1 MPTTAEG
8 QELPYAGT
16 PEMDA
21 LIQQINKNP
30 EMLAVVGQ
38 QPALLAEVMKH
49 VGLNTSEQQLI
60 DMVSEWPDEAAEA
73 AMGSDGTASARAVP
87 VASRP
92 ELPPEYTQPDDEDEE
107 EPEEPEIPDA
117 A

>member
-1 MPTTAEG
+1 MPVTAEG

-60 DMVSEWPDEAAEA
+60 DMVSDWPDQAAQS
-73 AMGSDGTASARAVP
+73 AMGDSKTASARAVP
-87 VASRP
+87 AASRP
-92 ELPPEYTQPDDEDEE
+92 ELPVEPAEPDDEE
-107 EPEEPEIPDA
+107 EPEEPEMPDA

>member
-1 MPTTAEG
+1 MPVTAEG

-21 LIQQINKNP
+21 LVQQINKNP

-60 DMVSEWPDEAAEA
+60 DMVSDWPDEAAEA
-73 AMGSDGTASARAVP
+73 AMSGDKTASARAIP
-87 VASRP
+87 AASRP
-92 ELPPEYTQPDDEDEE
+92 ELPVEPDDEE
-107 EPEEPEIPDA
+107 EPEEPEEPEMPDA